1 MPLFSG
7 KANQSLKGSG
17 RQIYASFLP
26 PRSPNLIGILR
37 RAAAFLALGVI
48 ITASSPRAI
57 SFDSAKSLYKKGEDA
72 EARQQ
77 YEAAYEFYKAAHD
90 ASPKEIR
97 YRIAWERSR
106 LNAATI
112 KVQRGQLLRS
122 QGDLQ
127 DALAQFQTALSIDPA
142 LQIAQQEITTTQEMI
157 KNSGAPVQQQPNP
170 PPQPKGQI
178 SEMLDEA
185 QGPVQ
190 LQTISDQPI
199 TLKLTEDTK
208 TIYETI
214 GKLAGINV
222 LFDPD
227 YTSRRIKIELNGVSL
242 EDSLGLVAMESRTFW
257 RPVTKNTIFVAADN
271 PQKRKELEQNVIK
284 TFYLS
289 NISQPTDL
297 QDVVNALRTILELQR
312 VQQLP
317 SQNAIVVRG
326 TPDQIALTEKLIGD
340 IDKAKPEVVVDVAVM
355 QVNRGRIRD
364 LGVSPPTNATVA
376 LTNQSFQNLS
386 LGSNGVGNTNNNNNN
401 NTNGNSTANNQQQPG
416 GQVTFNTFKHLTS
429 VSYAVGIPTATVN
442 FLMSDS
448 DSKIIQN
455 PQIRAVD
462 GAKASLKIG
471 QRIPVATGSF
481 ANPFQ
486 TGAIAGSVG
495 AVQTQFQYIDVGVL
509 IDVTPKVHADG
520 DVTLK
525 ISMELSEVDTNVTIG
540 GISQPVIGTRKIE
553 HDIRLKEGEANLM
566 GGIFEDSDVVSW
578 SGIPG
583 LGNIPLFRYLFSSQH
598 KDKEHNE
605 LVFIMVPHI
614 VRQQVVTGL
623 NTKALDIGNGT
634 TVELRRVAKPEN
646 TNGPS
651 NNGSTTPVQQP
662 QPQPMQQMAPMQ
674 QPNSNTAP
682 PATTPAPVSP
692 APENTAPQA
701 LPNQPGATPANPP
714 PQPSAAPSSPPAVT
728 QMAGMNMPAGGTN
741 AVATAVPAANTATEI
756 RFDPPLTT
764 DRAGKTVSVNVM
776 LASAS
781 LIHSL
786 SMQLKYDPAALQLL
800 NVSNGDYFS
809 RDGQAATVVHRD
821 QGDGTLQISAVRPT
835 GAPGIKGQGTA
846 FTLVFRLKA
855 PGTSSIAPLSLM
867 ARDASGNP
875 VIATSPA
882 QATVQ
887 IQNPPNQ

>member
-1 MPLFSG
+1 MALYLSS
-7 KANQSLKGSG
+7 AINYMRRSRRKGC
-17 RQIYASFLP
+17 ASFLDYK
-26 PRSPNLIGILR
+26 SLDLR
-37 RAAAFLALGVI
+37 KIFHTAMVFVLLAVV
-48 ITASSPRAI
+48 ITASSPPAI
-57 SFDSAKSLYKKGEDA
+57 SFDSAKSLYKKGQDA

-77 YEAAYEFYKAAHD
+77 YEAAFEFYKSAHD
-90 ASPKEIR
+90 ASPKDLK

-106 LNAATI
+106 LNAAAV
-112 KVQRGQLLRS
+112 KVKRGQMLRS

-142 LQIAQQEITTTQEMI
+142 LQIAQQEITTTEDMI
-157 KNSGAPVQQQPNP
+157 KSSGAPAPQQAGP
-170 PPQPKGQI
+170 PPQPKSQI

-190 LQTISDQPI
+190 LQAISDQPI

-242 EDSLGLVAMESRTFW
+242 EESLSLVAMESRTFW

-271 PQKRKELEQNVIK
+271 PQKRKELEQNVIR

-317 SQNAIVVRG
+317 SQNAIVVRD

-355 QVNRGRIRD
+355 QVNRSKIRD
-364 LGVSPPTNATVA
+364 LGIAPPQSATVA

-386 LGSNGVGNTNNNNNN
+386 LGNNGVGNTNNNNNN
-401 NTNGNSTANNQQQPG
+401 NNNNTNNTGTATNQQQPG

-429 VSYAVGIPTATVN
+429 VSYAVGIPSATVN
-442 FLMSDS
+442 FLLSDA

-455 PQIRAVD
+455 PEIRAVD

-525 ISMELSEVDTNVTIG
+525 VSMELSEVDTNVTIG

-583 LGNIPLFRYLFSSQH
+583 LGQIPLFKYLFSSQH

-605 LVFIMVPHI
+605 LVFVMVPHI
-614 VRQQVVTGL
+614 VRQQVVTQL

-634 TVELRRVAKPEN
+634 TVELRRAAKSETTSGQP
-646 TNGPS
+646 TNGTGTAAPQ
-651 NNGSTTPVQQP
+651 PVQPAQP
-662 QPQPMQQMAPMQ
+662 APQMAPMPT
-674 QPNSNTAP
+674 QPQPAPNIAPQPVNPAPQNPASAP
-682 PATTPAPVSP
+682 PAPNPASAGNPVAQANASPSTPEPTQ
-692 APENTAPQA
+692 TAVA
-701 LPNQPGATPANPP
+701 
-714 PQPSAAPSSPPAVT
+714 
-728 QMAGMNMPAGGTN
+728 MNMPAAGTP
-741 AVATAVPAANTATEI
+741 AVATAVPANPAATNI
-756 RFDPPLTT
+756 RFDPPLTN
-764 DRAGKTVSVNVM
+764 DRAGKIVSVNVM
-776 LASAS
+776 LESQA
-781 LIHSL
+781 LVHSL
-786 SMQLKYDPAALQLL
+786 SMQLKYDPAALQLV
-800 NVSNGDYFS
+800 NVANGDYFS
-809 RDGQAATVVHRD
+809 RDGQ
-821 QGDGTLQISAVRPT
+821 
-835 GAPGIKGQGTA
+835 
-846 FTLVFRLKA
+846 
-855 PGTSSIAPLSLM
+855 
-867 ARDASGNP
+867 
-875 VIATSPA
+875 
-882 QATVQ
+882 
-887 IQNPPNQ
+887 